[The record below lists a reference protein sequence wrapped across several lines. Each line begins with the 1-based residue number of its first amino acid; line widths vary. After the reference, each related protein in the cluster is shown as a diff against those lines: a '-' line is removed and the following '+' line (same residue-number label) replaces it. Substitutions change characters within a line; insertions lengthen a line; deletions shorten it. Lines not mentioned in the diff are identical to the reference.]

1 MLNQIIRALG
11 FLEGANAITCDSCG
25 KRKKGQ
31 FWESDELPGKKF
43 CTKRCLNEYIA
54 NIEYEA
60 VDDYDIDK
68 PIVVEEILTE
78 DEHIKKNMIIRVM
91 RFGAVNSK
99 ESSWWRASAT
109 DLNDDDKIMK
119 GGDLFTDKDAK
130 EKAIAHA
137 KKLAKRYKTNI
148 IKIIEHEAI

>member
-1 MLNQIIRALG
+1 
-11 FLEGANAITCDSCG
+11 
-25 KRKKGQ
+25 
-31 FWESDELPGKKF
+31 
-43 CTKRCLNEYIA
+43 
-54 NIEYEA
+54 
-60 VDDYDIDK
+60 
-68 PIVVEEILTE
+68 
-78 DEHIKKNMIIRVM
+78 MIIRVM